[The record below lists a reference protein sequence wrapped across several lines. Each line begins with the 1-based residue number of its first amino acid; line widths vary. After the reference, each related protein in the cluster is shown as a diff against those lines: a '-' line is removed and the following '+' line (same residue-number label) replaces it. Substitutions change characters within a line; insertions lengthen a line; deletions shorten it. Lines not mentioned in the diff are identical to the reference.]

1 MLFDDRLA
9 TVLRARADGEQAART
24 QFRQLLDLLGSS
36 HDGWAG
42 RDLAAA
48 YARLNEIELFLPPEE
63 RAAIVSE
70 AWLRLRNPGLILH
83 LAQGDTQPAMAAI
96 KAARLTEDQW
106 LELIPQLT
114 VTGRALLR
122 HRRDLPEN
130 VRRLL
135 ARLGV
140 GELMLPQ
147 PDAEAAL
154 RIETRPPPSGDG
166 IADLLR
172 RIETFRRTRH
182 GEATPLAPRLPL
194 DDGAPAPGRAGGSCD
209 FSTDASGRVDWA
221 DAAGAPFL
229 TGLLIAAEGR
239 VDGATLRAMHSH
251 QPVRGGRLIVEGAPA
266 VAGPWR
272 LDAAPRFARNGA
284 FAGYVG
290 RLRRPSAGPSAG
302 KAATGAGD
310 RMRQVLHELR
320 TPVGAIQGFAE
331 VIQQQVF
338 GPAPNA
344 YRALAA
350 AVGVDAARLL
360 AGFDEIERMA
370 QLESGMLALADG
382 ASDLRQVVEATLR
395 RLEGVLRPRS
405 AKMRL
410 LVSGDVF
417 SIGIG
422 EEDAALLAWRLLA
435 TLGGALSPGEVI
447 ELTLRGESARVVLS
461 AELPIGLGAGED
473 LFAAVAPAQAPVV
486 TAGMFGTGFTLR
498 LARAEA
504 RLLGGSLSVDEET
517 LVLDLPALTANGS
530 AHSQGLGERENPR
543 PA

>member
-1 MLFDDRLA
+1 MLFDDRLP

-36 HDGWAG
+36 QDGWAG

-48 YARLNEIELFLPPEE
+48 YVRLNEIELFLPPEE

-70 AWLRLRNPGLILH
+70 AWLRLRNPRLVLH
-83 LAQGDTQPAMAAI
+83 LAQGDSQPATAAI
-96 KAARLTEDQW
+96 KAARLTEEQW
-106 LELIPQLT
+106 LELIPELT
-114 VTGRALLR
+114 VTGRGLLR
-122 HRRDLPEN
+122 HRRDLPES

-135 ARLGV
+135 ARLGD
-140 GELMLPQ
+140 GDHMLPQ
-147 PDAEAAL
+147 LAAEPAAP
-154 RIETRPPPSGDG
+154 IEAQPPSGDG

-182 GEATPLAPRLPL
+182 GEAMPLAPRLPL
-194 DDGAPAPGRAGGSCD
+194 DDGAPAPGGAGGSCD

-221 DAAGAPFL
+221 DAGCASLL

-239 VDGATLRAMHSH
+239 VDAATLRAMRGH

-266 VAGPWR
+266 VAGNWR

-290 RLRRPSAGPSAG
+290 RLRRASAGSLAG
-302 KAATGAGD
+302 KAVTGAGD

-370 QLESGMLALADG
+370 QLESGTLALAEG
-382 ASDLRQVVEATLR
+382 TSNLRVVVESTLR

-405 AKMRL
+405 SKMRL
-410 LVSGDVF
+410 LVSGDAFFV
-417 SIGIG
+417 GIG

-435 TLGGALSPGEVI
+435 TIGGALAPGEVI
-447 ELTLRGESARVVLS
+447 ELTLRGEDGRVVLS
-461 AELPIGLGAGED
+461 VELPIGLGAGED
-473 LFAAVAPAQAPVV
+473 PFAAVAPAQAPVV

-504 RLLGGSLSVDEET
+504 RVLGGNLSADEET
-517 LVLDLPALTANGS
+517 LVLDLPALTAGGS
-530 AHSQGLGERENPR
+530 AHSQGFSDRENPG

>member
-1 MLFDDRLA
+1 VLFDDRLA
-9 TVLRARADGEQAART
+9 TVLRVRADGEQAART

-36 HDGWAG
+36 QDGWTG

-48 YARLNEIELFLPPEE
+48 YARLREIEDVLSAEE

-70 AWLRLRNPGLILH
+70 PWLRLRNPGLVCH
-83 LAQGDTQPAMAAI
+83 LCQGDPAPATAAI
-96 KAARLTEDQW
+96 KAARLSEEQW
-106 LELIPQLT
+106 LELIPELT
-114 VTGRALLR
+114 VTGRGLLR
-122 HRRDLPEN
+122 HRRDLPES

-140 GELMLPQ
+140 GDLVLPQ
-147 PDAEAAL
+147 PDGEPAG
-154 RIETRPPPSGDG
+154 RIEMQPPPSGEG

-182 GEATPLAPRLPL
+182 GEAMPLAPRLPL
-194 DDGAPAPGRAGGSCD
+194 DDDTPAPGGAGGSCD
-209 FSTDASGRVDWA
+209 FSVDASGRVDWA
-221 DAAGAPFL
+221 DAGFAPLL
-229 TGLLIAAEGR
+229 TGLLITAEGR
-239 VDGATLRAMHSH
+239 VDNATLRAMRGH
-251 QPVRGGRLIVEGAPA
+251 QPVRGGRLIVEGVPA
-266 VAGPWR
+266 VAGQWR

-290 RLRRPSAGPSAG
+290 RLRRPVTGAPSG
-302 KAATGAGD
+302 KAGTGAGD

-370 QLESGMLALADG
+370 QLESGTLALAPG
-382 ASDLRQVVEATLR
+382 TSDLRLVVETTLR

-410 LVSGDVF
+410 LVSGDAF
-417 SIGIG
+417 SLGIG
-422 EEDAALLAWRLLA
+422 EEDAAVLVWRLLA
-435 TLGGALSPGEVI
+435 TLGGALAPGEVI
-447 ELTLRGESARVVLS
+447 ELTLQGEHGRVVLS

-473 LFAAVAPAQAPVV
+473 PFAAVAPAQAPVV

-504 RLLGGSLSVDEET
+504 RVLGGNLSVDDENI
-517 LVLDLPALTANGS
+517 VLDLPVLTAGG
-530 AHSQGLGERENPR
+530 ATHSQGFGDRENPG
-543 PA
+543 P